1 MKKKYVKPKVVTGKS
16 VEQAFPAAL
25 LATVG
30 AIAAGVASGV
40 GIRKLLEGRTFVQGK
55 SLVSVKK

>member
-1 MKKKYVKPKVVTGKS
+1 MKKKYVKPQVVTGKS

-25 LATVG
+25 AATIASV
-30 AIAAGVASGV
+30 AAGVVSGV

-55 SLVSVKK
+55 CLVAVKK